1 MCAFIRRPHLSLSF
15 SAKWKE
21 KANMLCGQNEVSN
34 HFMMVI
40 NGQEGVVTSKLDV
53 W

>member
-1 MCAFIRRPHLSLSF
+1 MCAYISLLEVD
-15 SAKWKE
+15 AKE

-40 NGQEGVVTSKLDV
+40 NGQEGVVTSKLDG